1 MKKFTLSNPQKAFL
15 RHASGLTEYGKKFTD
30 EHREKMSKGN
40 KDSFKAGRKQW
51 NYGLRG
57 WNSGDKNPM
66 WKGNKAGLDAI
77 HIWIRKRLPK
87 PKKCQNCK
95 IVPPLDLAN
104 ISQNYKR
111 ILSDWEWLCRKC
123 HMIKDGRLKK
133 FLNK

>member
-1 MKKFTLSNPQKAFL
+1 MKKKINKITLKCPTCKTLFKVWKYE
-15 RHASGLTEYGKKFTD
+15 SG
-30 EHREKMSKGN
+30 R
-40 KDSFKAGRKQW
+40 GRKFCSKKCVRLTDKDKK
-51 NYGLRG
+51 NKSIAKLG
-57 WNSGDKNPM
+57 NKNPM